1 MNKLK
6 IKKNQNATLYA
17 FKTPFSR
24 QYWRSAVSE
33 FFDLKMIIIAAIVV
47 AVRVSLHQFS
57 LALEIAPNLKI
68 NLSFWISAAGS
79 MIYGPLVGLLS
90 GAVSDTL
97 SCILFPSGPYFF
109 PFIFVEMLGC
119 FVFALFLYRAKL
131 TPCRII
137 LSRAAVVVSCNFIL
151 NPIIMVFYYRLFYP
165 DKTYALYS
173 VMLTV
178 LKAFITF
185 PFEAIILIVFLSAVA
200 LPLSKM
206 KLVPGGQTKLSVNKG
221 LVIVLVALSAVAAV
235 MLVLVM
241 KFGFYDVMKQLLKRL
256 FK

>member
-1 MNKLK
+1 MNK
-6 IKKNQNATLYA
+6 IKRNQKQSRDAISS
-17 FKTPFSR
+17 PFSR
-24 QYWRSAVSE
+24 DYWRSAVSE
-33 FFDLKMIIIAAIVV
+33 LSNLNMITIAAIVV

-109 PFIFVEMLGC
+109 PFVFVEMLGC
-119 FVFALFLYRAKL
+119 FIFALFLYRAKL
-131 TPCRII
+131 TPWRII
-137 LSRAAVVVSCNFIL
+137 CSRAAVVVGCNFIL
-151 NPIIMVFYYRLFYP
+151 NPIIYVIYYSIFYP
-165 DKTYALYS
+165 DKTYTLYT

-185 PFEAIILIVFLSAVA
+185 PFEAIILIVFLSAVSI
-200 LPLSKM
+200 PLSKM
-206 KLVPGGQTKLSVNKG
+206 KLVPSGQTKLHVNKK
-221 LVIVLVALSAVAAV
+221 LIIALIALSIVSAV
-235 MLVLVM
+235 MLVLVL
-241 KFGFYDVMKQLLKRL
+241 KFGFYDVMKQLLKML